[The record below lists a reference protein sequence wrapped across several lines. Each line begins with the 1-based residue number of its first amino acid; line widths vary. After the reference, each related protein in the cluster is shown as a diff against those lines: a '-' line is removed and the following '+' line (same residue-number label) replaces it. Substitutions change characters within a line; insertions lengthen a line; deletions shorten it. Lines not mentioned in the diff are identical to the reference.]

1 MFVLS
6 HQLRGGPLAAAVAL
20 AAAVLSGAA
29 MAAADPVGGAPIA
42 SGGPPAGLTPPV
54 VPFGIDAD
62 AAAPAVPVRV
72 HLAQSREVA
81 QINVR
86 LDQLE
91 EQMRVLT
98 GQVEA
103 LQFQLSQLQALI
115 ERMQQDYEFRFQEL
129 EGTGGGTS
137 QATPPSGGT
146 GGGQSAPSAG
156 ADQLPAEAPTAS
168 TNGGGSLDPMI
179 IEPDDPNAGTLGQ
192 LPADLFEQP
201 IPEEGIGTEASLAPS
216 DRVGDADAQAQFNAG
231 FDAMQRGDFEF
242 AEVQFS
248 QFIGLYADHRM
259 APAATVL
266 LGEALLSQSKYD
278 EAAQILVAGYEDYR
292 ESEAAP
298 EMLLK
303 LGEALAG
310 AGERDT
316 ACRTFTEI
324 LRRYPNQQADFY
336 DELAARQRAAQC

>member
-6 HQLRGGPLAAAVAL
+6 DQLSRVPWAAAGAL
-20 AAAVLSGAA
+20 AAVVLSGAA
-29 MAAADPVGGAPIA
+29 TGAAAPSAQAPMA
-42 SGGPPAGLTPPV
+42 SGALAPSMT
-54 VPFGIDAD
+54 PFGIDAAD
-62 AAAPAVPVRV
+62 AAPAAPVRV

-129 EGTGGGTS
+129 EGTGGGTT
-137 QATPPSGGT
+137 QTPPPSGGAS
-146 GGGQSAPSAG
+146 G
-156 ADQLPAEAPTAS
+156 DQPTSSIGTDRLPPETPTAS
-168 TNGGGSLDPMI
+168 TNVGDSLDPMI
-179 IEPDDPNAGTLGQ
+179 IEPDNPNAGTLGQ
-192 LPADLFEQP
+192 LPADVFEQP
-201 IPEEGIGTEASLAPS
+201 LPAEGIDSEASLGPS

-231 FDAMQRGDFEF
+231 YDAMQRGDYEF
-242 AEVQFS
+242 AEVQFN
-248 QFIGLYADHRM
+248 QFVGLYANHRM

-266 LGEALLSQSKYD
+266 LGEALLRQSKYD
-278 EAAQILVAGYEDYR
+278 EAAQILVNGYEDYR
-292 ESEAAP
+292 DSEAAP
-298 EMLLK
+298 EILLK

-310 AGERDT
+310 AGERET
-316 ACRTFTEI
+316 ACRTYTEI
-324 LRRYPNQQADFY
+324 LKRYPNQQADFY
-336 DELAARQRAAQC
+336 DELRAQQRSAQC

>member
-1 MFVLS
+1 M
-6 HQLRGGPLAAAVAL
+6 AAAGAL
-20 AAAVLSGAA
+20 AAAVWSGAA
-29 MAAADPVGGAPIA
+29 
-42 SGGPPAGLTPPV
+42 L
-54 VPFGIDAD
+54 
-62 AAAPAVPVRV
+62 AAAPGSVAQTGRVALPAGPATSIELDLGEQAGVPAARLHV
-72 HLAQSREVA
+72 AQSRELA

-129 EGTGGGTS
+129 EGTGGGAS
-137 QATPPSGGT
+137 QVAPPSSGT
-146 GGGQSAPSAG
+146 TTTPAPVG
-156 ADQLPAEAPTAS
+156 ADESRLPAETPTAS
-168 TNGGGSLDPMI
+168 TDVGNTLDPMV
-179 IEPDDPNAGTLGQ
+179 IEPGNTEAGTLGS

-201 IPEEGIGTEASLAPS
+201 LPEEGIAGEASLGPS
-216 DRVGDADAQAQFNAG
+216 DRVSDADAQAQFNAG

-248 QFIGLYADHRM
+248 QFVGLYGNHRM

-266 LGEALLSQSKYD
+266 LGEALLRQSKFE
-278 EAAQILVAGYEDYR
+278 EAAQALVAGYEGYPN
-292 ESEAAP
+292 SEAAP

-303 LGEALAG
+303 LGVALVG
-310 AGERDT
+310 AGERET
-316 ACRTFTEI
+316 ACRTFIEI
-324 LRRYPNQQADFY
+324 LRRYPSQPSDFY
-336 DELAARQRAAQC
+336 DELADQQRAAQC

>member
-6 HQLRGGPLAAAVAL
+6 HQFRPGPLAIAGAL

-29 MAAADPVGGAPIA
+29 MAAPVPLGDTPGASGAPPTWVAPLGIE
-42 SGGPPAGLTPPV
+42 AGVAIP
-54 VPFGIDAD
+54 
-62 AAAPAVPVRV
+62 AAPARL

-137 QATPPSGGT
+137 QATPPSGGASGGEIAPGT
-146 GGGQSAPSAG
+146 GAG
-156 ADQLPAEAPTAS
+156 ADRLPAEAPTGS
-168 TNGGGSLDPMI
+168 TDVGGSLDPML
-179 IEPDDPNAGTLGQ
+179 IEPDNPNAGTLGQ

-201 IPEEGIGTEASLAPS
+201 LPEEGIGGEASLGPS

-231 FDAMQRGDFEF
+231 YDAMQRGDFEF
-242 AEVQFS
+242 AQVQFG

-266 LGEALLSQSKYD
+266 LGEALLRQSKYD
-278 EAAQILVAGYEDYR
+278 EAAQTLVAGYENYGD
-292 ESEAAP
+292 SEAAP

-310 AGERDT
+310 AGERET
-316 ACRTFTEI
+316 ACRTYTEI

-336 DELAARQRAAQC
+336 DELTAQQRAAQC